1 MRMEQSLAMLPA
13 EIPAIGRSA
22 CDRVAAQ
29 AAVGRLALARCFVV
43 GLLGWLLVPA
53 VTWADRAQ
61 VPLEPGVVA
70 AGAGAAGSEPV
81 AEPVAQSRLV
91 DRLLAADPYPV
102 LAVISGTAA
111 VLILLIGLRLHAFLA
126 LLLAAVL
133 VSAFVPADQGADYIQ
148 RVALAFGKTAGG
160 VGIVIAM
167 AAIIGKCMLDSG
179 AADRVV
185 QFFSHLF
192 GQSRTHLALLVSGFV
207 LAVPVFFD
215 TVFFLLV
222 PLARSL
228 HRRTGRHYIKYV
240 TLVGAGG
247 AITHTLVPP
256 TPGPLFVAATL
267 GVNLGVM
274 ILVGLA
280 VAIPS
285 AVAGLTFAWWIDR
298 RMPDFVPAVAQEPG
312 LDEAEETAGRAATL
326 PPSLWASFAPVV
338 VPVTLISVATVLM
351 LWADVQPVTQL
362 KPEDV
367 RDMGAIGRQLAD
379 PPPELIPLAEFLQ
392 QSPPLQ
398 GALWEKW
405 TSGQA
410 LEAAV
415 SDQLLTGLNT
425 LLASGDLSRA
435 ELFAMVRL
443 NPVAERLLPQL
454 GLRMKPSDRQ
464 RLGRS
469 LLESA
474 FPDHIAPHQW
484 ETPLRRWADVWSLIG
499 HPNTALIVAALISLG
514 VLAAARRSSAANLS
528 QTVEQSLLSGG
539 VIILITAAGG
549 AFGEMLQ
556 AVGIDRWVQAVFSAG
571 AGGSWGLLLLAYA
584 ITAVMKIAV
593 GSSTVAMLIS
603 AGMMA
608 AVLGQTGGP
617 DDLPP
622 VFLATAIG
630 SGSLVI
636 SWMNDSGFWI
646 FARLGGLTEPQTLK
660 TWTVCLAV
668 LSVTGLLA
676 TIVLWQLSLWLG
688 WF

>member
-1 MRMEQSLAMLPA
+1 MRIKQIRAMLRA
-13 EIPAIGRSA
+13 AILVAGQSARDRSAAKRADGRSKLT
-22 CDRVAAQ
+22 R
-29 AAVGRLALARCFVV
+29 RSLV
-43 GLLGWLLVPA
+43 GLLCWLLLPA
-53 VTWADRAQ
+53 VVWSNGST
-61 VPLEPGVVA
+61 VPLEPVLA
-70 AGAGAAGSEPV
+70 AGLEVGSESGTV
-81 AEPVAQSRLV
+81 AESVVESRLV

-102 LAVISGTAA
+102 IAVISGTAA
-111 VLILLIGLRLHAFLA
+111 VLILLIGFRLHAFLA

-133 VSAFVPADQGADYIQ
+133 VSAFVPADNGADYIQ
-148 RVALAFGKTAGG
+148 RVAGAFGKTAGG

-192 GQSRTHLALLVSGFV
+192 GQSRAHLALLVSGFV

-267 GVNLGVM
+267 GVNLGMM

-280 VAIPS
+280 VAVPS
-285 AVAGLTFAWWIDR
+285 AVAGLAFAWWIDR
-298 RMPDFVPAVAQEPG
+298 RMPDFVPSASEEPG
-312 LDEAEETAGRAATL
+312 LDDSSEAAGGASAVA
-326 PPSLWASFAPVV
+326 PSLWASFAPVV
-338 VPVTLISVATVLM
+338 VPVTLISVATILM
-351 LWADVQPVTQL
+351 LWADSQPVTQL
-362 KPEDV
+362 KSEDV
-367 RDMGAIGRQLAD
+367 RDWGAIGNQLAD
-379 PPPELIPLAEFLQ
+379 PPAELRPLSEFLQ
-392 QSPPLQ
+392 RSAPLE
-398 GALWEKW
+398 GPLWEQW

-410 LEAAV
+410 LESAV
-415 SDQLLTGLNT
+415 SDQLLVAMNM
-425 LLASGDLSRA
+425 LLAKGELSRA
-435 ELFAMVRL
+435 ELFQTIRL
-443 NPVAERLLPQL
+443 NPVADRLLPQL
-454 GLRMKPSDRQ
+454 GLRMKTADRQ

-474 FPDHIAPHQW
+474 FPDQIAPHQW
-484 ETPLRRWADVWSLIG
+484 ETPVRRWADVWSLIG

-514 VLAAARRSSAANLS
+514 VLASTRRRSASNLS
-528 QTVEQSLLSGG
+528 QAVEQALLSGG

-556 AVGIDRWVQAVFSAG
+556 AVGIDRWVQAVFSSG
-571 AGGSWGLLLLAYA
+571 AGGGWGLLLLAYT

-630 SGSLVI
+630 SGSLII

-660 TWTVCLAV
+660 TWSVCLGV

-676 TIVLWQLSLWLG
+676 TIVLWQLSMWLG

>member
-1 MRMEQSLAMLPA
+1 MRIEQSSAMLQPA
-13 EIPAIGRSA
+13 VAVTGRFVPVRSA
-22 CDRVAAQ
+22 SRRCLLGFFWLLLTAASAVADSSPVSLDFEEPAALGVVSEAE
-29 AAVGRLALARCFVV
+29 AAVEA
-43 GLLGWLLVPA
+43 P
-53 VTWADRAQ
+53 TH
-61 VPLEPGVVA
+61 
-70 AGAGAAGSEPV
+70 
-81 AEPVAQSRLV
+81 
-91 DRLLAADPYPV
+91 DRLIDRLWAADPYPV
-102 LAVISGTAA
+102 IAVISGTAA

-133 VSAFVPADQGADYIQ
+133 VSAFVPADNGADYIQ
-148 RVALAFGKTAGG
+148 RVAGAFGKTAGG

-192 GQSRTHLALLVSGFV
+192 GQSRAHLALLVSGFV

-280 VAIPS
+280 VAVPS
-285 AVAGLTFAWWIDR
+285 AVAGLAFAWWIDR
-298 RMPDFVPAVAQEPG
+298 RMPDFVPSAAEEPG
-312 LDEAEETAGRAATL
+312 LEDGSETTGATATA

-351 LWADVQPVTQL
+351 LWADSQPLTQL
-362 KPEDV
+362 RSEDV
-367 RDMGAIGRQLAD
+367 RDWGAIGRQLAD
-379 PPPELIPLAEFLQ
+379 PPAELKPLAQFLE
-392 QSPPLQ
+392 QSPRLR
-398 GALWEKW
+398 GATWEQW
-405 TSGQA
+405 TSVEVIDPS
-410 LEAAV
+410 L
-415 SDQLLTGLNT
+415 SDQLLTAFNA
-425 LLASGDLSRA
+425 LLASGELSRA
-435 ELFAMVRL
+435 DLFQTLSL

-454 GLRMKPSDRQ
+454 GLRMKAADRQ

-474 FPDHIAPHQW
+474 FPDQIARHQW
-484 ETPLRRWADVWSLIG
+484 DTPIRRWADVWSLIG

-514 VLAAARRSSAANLS
+514 VLAATRRRSASNLS
-528 QTVEQSLLSGG
+528 QAVEQALLSGG

-556 AVGIDRWVQAVFSAG
+556 AVGIDGWVQTVFSSGA
-571 AGGSWGLLLLAYA
+571 AGGWGLLLLAYA
-584 ITAVMKIAV
+584 VTAVMKIAV

-660 TWTVCLAV
+660 TWTICLAV

-676 TIVLWQLSLWLG
+676 TIVLWQLSMWLG